1 MPNNKILSIYAIIF
15 LILPHNLNEMRHLL
29 FVILLFCA
37 SLNIAA
43 QSNISDYSLRV
54 VYKKGDASV
63 IRATKDNEEKYVI
76 KIQQTKVKAMFIAL
90 GTKGDAIITLQSFLD
105 RPKVLT
111 QLYKLDNPSN
121 NIAGCFLKESN
132 ASTLVRF
139 YEGLNL
145 NNYGVIPLKKL
156 KKIVKWMKKA

>member
-1 MPNNKILSIYAIIF
+1 MSNNKILRVYTIIF
-15 LILPHNLNEMRHLL
+15 LILSHNLNEMRHLL

-43 QSNISDYSLRV
+43 QSNISEYSLRE

-63 IRATKDNEEKYVI
+63 IRATRENEEKYVI
-76 KIQQTKVKAMFIAL
+76 KIQQTKVKAMFISL
-90 GTKGDAIITLQSFLD
+90 GSKGDAIITLQSFID
-105 RPKVLT
+105 RPKELT

-121 NIAGCFLKESN
+121 NIAGYFLKESN

-145 NNYGVIPLKKL
+145 NNYGVIPLRNL
-156 KKIVKWMKKA
+156 KKIVKWLQDN

>member
-1 MPNNKILSIYAIIF
+1 MANFKK
-15 LILPHNLNEMRHLL
+15 MRHLI
-29 FVILLFCA
+29 FIIMLLC
-37 SLNIAA
+37 STLNIVA
-43 QSNISDYSLRV
+43 QSNISEYSLRE

-76 KIQQTKVKAMFIAL
+76 RIQQGRVKAMYIAL
-90 GTKGDAIITLQSFLD
+90 GSKGDAVITLQSFID
-105 RPKVLT
+105 KPKVLT

-121 NIAGCFLKESN
+121 NIAGYFLKESN

-145 NNYGVIPLKKL
+145 NNYAVIPLRNL
-156 KKIVKWMKKA
+156 KKIVKWLTTIND